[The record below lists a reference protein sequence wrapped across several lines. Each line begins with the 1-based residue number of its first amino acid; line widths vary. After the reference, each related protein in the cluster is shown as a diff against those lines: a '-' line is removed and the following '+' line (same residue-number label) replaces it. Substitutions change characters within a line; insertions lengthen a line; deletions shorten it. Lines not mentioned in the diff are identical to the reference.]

1 MFRAWLCVVHCEE
14 NQNKASNVVIEN
26 AQRSGMSAYHILN
39 AWAHTSSSSV
49 ALFSKMAN
57 IIYSR
62 FCGMSRASKYINNKQ
77 QTCDV
82 YVSDF

>member
-26 AQRSGMSAYHILN
+26 AQRSGMSASHIKCMG
-39 AWAHTSSSSV
+39 TYSSSSV
-49 ALFSKMAN
+49 ALFSKWP
-57 IIYSR
+57 IL
-62 FCGMSRASKYINNKQ
+62 FTLVCGMSRASKYINNKQ

-82 YVSDF
+82 CE